1 MPSLTELNQA
11 YIKAK
16 HEADMEAQN
25 QKPPVVSPEQFK
37 AMSLRE
43 QNMLYLQY
51 PEVCRECW
59 KELRGDDL

>member
-1 MPSLTELNQA
+1 MPNLTELNQA

-16 HEADMEAQN
+16 HEAEMEAQN
-25 QKPPVVSPEQFK
+25 QKPPVVNIAEFEK
-37 AMSLRE
+37 MSLCE

-51 PEVCRECW
+51 PEVYKQCW